1 METWPFLQGKTSSR
15 VTELN
20 FETWHFFVDS
30 GSLHIP
36 VLLYGLLYFLSRN
49 RYQDTKIFFQNKVLT
64 VSCLFISVFC
74 CPPVTQ
80 CICSGNFQFYIFH
93 KPWPWL
99 LLLRSYHCLWP
110 YKILIPK
117 KWYWFE
123 MQEYI
128 RYQNPK
134 LKIGIQFSALNIC
147 CKHKH

>member
-1 METWPFLQGKTSSR
+1 MALFCGFWITTYRYLYYFMDCCTFYPEIDTR
-15 VTELN
+15 
-20 FETWHFFVDS
+20 
-30 GSLHIP
+30 IP
-36 VLLYGLLYFLSRN
+36 RF
-49 RYQDTKIFFQNKVLT
+49 FFQNKVLT
-64 VSCLFISVFC
+64 VSCHFSSVFC

-123 MQEYI
+123 RQEYI
-128 RYQNPK
+128 LKDKNNSSWVCKEFFFIRLHTARYICDV
-134 LKIGIQFSALNIC
+134 LISGIS
-147 CKHKH
+147 